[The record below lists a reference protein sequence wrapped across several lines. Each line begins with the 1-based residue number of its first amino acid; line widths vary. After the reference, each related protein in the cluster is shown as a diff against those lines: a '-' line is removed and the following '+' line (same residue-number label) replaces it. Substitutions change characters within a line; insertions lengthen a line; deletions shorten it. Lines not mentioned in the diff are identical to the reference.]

1 MNILVTGATG
11 FVGGHLV
18 ERLILEGHNVYA
30 LVRSPSKANFFPS
43 SVHMIR
49 GDLATSGSNKWL
61 AQLPDALDTVIH
73 TAGIVHSFNSAE
85 FYRVNSEATRQLI
98 QDLAPR
104 EGMRFILVSSLAAIG
119 PTTNEVVLT
128 EESPE
133 NPVSVYG
140 KSKLRA
146 EKYLKATPASW
157 STAIVRPPMV
167 IGPRDP
173 AILDVFKMVK
183 SRKVVVPGKSGFDN
197 RYSFV
202 CVHDLVEL
210 INELTKFRGRDEAFF
225 CAYEKTCSF
234 EEIIMTIAKELG
246 IHSLSR
252 YNAPLWALPVA
263 ANVLKVLSNLL
274 PINPR
279 LTPDKVNEL
288 KSEAW
293 LCSDAKA
300 REWLGFKA
308 RYDLKETIKI
318 TAKDYLSRG
327 VL

>member
-1 MNILVTGATG
+1 MNILITGATG

-18 ERLILEGHNVYA
+18 EKLAASGHNIFA
-30 LVRSPSKANFFPS
+30 LVRSPAKASFFPDT
-43 SVHMIR
+43 VNIIR
-49 GDLATSGSNKWL
+49 GDLATSAPNAWAAS
-61 AQLPDALDTVIH
+61 LPDKLDTVIH
-73 TAGIVHSFNSAE
+73 TAGIVHSFDSAE
-85 FYRVNSEATRQLI
+85 FYQVNAEATRQLI
-98 QDLAPR
+98 QDLSLR
-104 EGMRFILVSSLAAIG
+104 EGLRFILISSLAAIG
-119 PTTNEVVLT
+119 PTTNDKVLS
-128 EESPE
+128 EDSPE

-183 SRKVVVPGKSGFDN
+183 SRKVVVPGKNGFDN
-197 RYSFV
+197 RYSFI
-202 CVHDLVEL
+202 CVHDLVDM
-210 INELTKFRGRDEAFF
+210 ITELTKFRGRDEAFF
-225 CAYEKTCSF
+225 CAHEKTCSF
-234 EEIIMTIAKELG
+234 EEIIMTIARELG
-246 IHSLSR
+246 IHSISR
-252 YNAPLWALPVA
+252 YNAPLWALPFA
-263 ANVLKVLSNLL
+263 ANMLKILAKLL

-279 LTPDKVNEL
+279 LTPDKVSEL
-288 KSEAW
+288 RSEAW

-308 RYDLKETIKI
+308 RYNLQETIAL

>member
-1 MNILVTGATG
+1 MNILITGATG

-18 ERLILEGHNVYA
+18 EKLSREGHNIYA
-30 LVRSPSKANFFPS
+30 LVRTPSKASFFPS
-43 SVHMIR
+43 RVTIIR
-49 GDLATSGSNKWL
+49 GDLATSAPNAWISE
-61 AQLPDALDTVIH
+61 LPDLLDTVIH
-73 TAGIVHSFNSAE
+73 TAGIVHSFESAE

-98 QDLAPR
+98 QDLSSR
-104 EGMRFILVSSLAAIG
+104 EGLRFILVSSLAASG
-119 PTTNEVVLT
+119 PTTNNVVLT

-173 AILDVFKMVK
+173 AILDIFKMVK
-183 SRKVVVPGKSGFDN
+183 SRKVVVPGKHGFDN

-202 CVHDLVEL
+202 CVHDLVDL
-210 INELTKFRGRDEAFF
+210 LAELTKFRGRDEVFF
-225 CAYEKTCSF
+225 SAYEKNCSF
-234 EEIIMTIAKELG
+234 EEIIMTIARELD
-246 IHSLSR
+246 IHSINR
-252 YNAPLWALPVA
+252 FNAPLWALPYA
-263 ANVLKVLSNLL
+263 ASALKVLSKVL

-279 LTPDKVNEL
+279 LTPDKVHEL

-293 LCSDAKA
+293 LCSEAKA
-300 REWLGFKA
+300 KEWLGFKA

-318 TAKDYLSRG
+318 TAEDYVGRG